1 MHPSEAESRVHT
13 ALLLVPMV
21 FQPVKGACSYAGS
34 QDWNTQSVAFT
45 AHFPWWIP
53 SHEFSSSESSTL
65 GTGPY
70 PITLLSFL
78 PSYMWIVSYS
88 LGCSEVFMQVPVSFQ
103 WECSTCRCSFYTFK
117 LHILLLCHLD
127 WLSALSTLFP
137 EKCLKIAYILH
148 ISGLVYINHNHFVFF
163 ILSKNIIFNSKKMT
177 ISRQTWCL
185 IVNFSSSVFSGF
197 SL

>member
-1 MHPSEAESRVHT
+1 MEPRLPT
-13 ALLLVPMV
+13 ALLLVPEALQSAKEAHLPYV
-21 FQPVKGACSYAGS
+21 GP
-34 QDWNTQSVAFT
+34 QDWGAQSVAFT

-117 LHILLLCHLD
+117 LHILLLHLINPP
-127 WLSALSTLFP
+127 L
-137 EKCLKIAYILH
+137 LH
-148 ISGLVYINHNHFVFF
+148 LHF
-163 ILSKNIIFNSKKMT
+163 
-177 ISRQTWCL
+177 
-185 IVNFSSSVFSGF
+185 
-197 SL
+197 